1 MELEYSWAATSKNK
15 KQANFGHKRPAVA
28 GPLDGLVSRAPIRAQ
43 PLPIYL

>member
-1 MELEYSWAATSKNK
+1 MNVGLHKEEYERT
-15 KQANFGHKRPAVA
+15 NFGHKRPAVA